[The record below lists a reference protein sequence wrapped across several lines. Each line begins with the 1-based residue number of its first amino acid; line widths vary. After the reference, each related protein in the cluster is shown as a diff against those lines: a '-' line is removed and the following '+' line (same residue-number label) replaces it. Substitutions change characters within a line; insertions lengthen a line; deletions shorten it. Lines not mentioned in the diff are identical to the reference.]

1 MVRIRIISIM
11 STKGGVGKTTIAS
24 NLALALQNFG
34 KKTALVDFNFTTP
47 HVSLYFNIFP
57 TKTLNNFLRNECQF
71 SEILHNYNGLTI
83 IPSSLL
89 IKDVVPIEQDI
100 KRILEENLKEYEFV
114 ILDSAPGLGR
124 EAISALKSSKE
135 VLLVSTPLVSTI
147 LDVVRAQE
155 VLREIGVKPIGI
167 VLNMV
172 TGASYEMRKE
182 EIEQLTGL
190 PVLVSIPYDKNVYR
204 STALKQPVYLLNP
217 NSSASKEI
225 LRLASILTGENIEI
239 RKSFF
244 ERLGEKFKVITS
256 HLI

>member
-124 EAISALKSSKE
+124 EAMISLNSSHE
-135 VLLVSTPLVSTI
+135 VIFVSTPDLISLV
-147 LDVVRAQE
+147 DVTKTYKFLQDLANR
-155 VLREIGVKPIGI
+155 PIVWGI
-167 VLNMV
+167 VLNKV
-172 TGASYEMRKE
+172 RGKDYELNKE
-182 EIEQLTGL
+182 EIERYSGMV
-190 PVLVSIPYDKNVYR
+190 VLGSIKENEVFIKSINERKPAYYLDNNVREEFNFLAAKIAGVPYEGK
-204 STALKQPVYLLNP
+204 K
-217 NSSASKEI
+217 
-225 LRLASILTGENIEI
+225 
-239 RKSFF
+239 
-244 ERLGEKFKVITS
+244 KFKI
-256 HLI
+256 LDFIMKILKR